1 MKDNWKIY
9 QTSPENLN
17 ITKSGPTENPKTFE
31 NKKDS

>member
-1 MKDNWKIY
+1 MKDNRKFP
-9 QTSPENLN
+9 QTLPENLN